1 MCQVWSITDTP
12 GAVSKKKS
20 INVFRYAATATGLST
35 GVINGKTIHLLLKYL
50 VQECVM
56 CQMELGISIYRH
68 VFLLLLLVGI
78 ETE

>member
-35 GVINGKTIHLLLKYL
+35 GVINAQKHQMLPIVCAKHLQHLL
-50 VQECVM
+50 
-56 CQMELGISIYRH
+56 IRH
-68 VFLLLLLVGI
+68 VFA
-78 ETE
+78 